1 MTVSTSRFMVALVTA
16 ASLAA
21 AAQGA
26 IVYTT
31 TLNGLIEAPPNASPG
46 TGEATLTYDPIARTF
61 TLSTTFRDLIGTVT
75 VAHIH
80 AATVNPFEGT
90 AGVASPVPTY
100 PGFPAGVSSGS
111 YDVVLGSTALSSY
124 NPAFVNNNGG
134 TALSAEAAFRA
145 ALDSGRAYLNIHST
159 AFPGGEIRGFFVP
172 SPSAAAM
179 LGLGGLV
186 AMRRRR

>member
-1 MTVSTSRFMVALVTA
+1 MTVSTSRFIVALMTA
-16 ASLAA
+16 GALAA

-26 IVYTT
+26 ITYTA
-31 TLNGLIEAPPNASPG
+31 TLNGAIEAPPNASPG

-61 TLSTTFRDLIGTVT
+61 TLDTTFRDLIGTVT

-80 AATVNPFEGT
+80 AATANPFTGT
-90 AGVASPVPTY
+90 AGVATPTPTF
-100 PGFPAGVSSGS
+100 PGFPAGVSSGTYNVTLS
-111 YDVVLGSTALSSY
+111 SIANSSY
-124 NPAFVNNNGG
+124 NNAFRTANGG
-134 TALSAEAAFRA
+134 TAESAEAALRA
-145 ALDSGRAYLNIHST
+145 ALDSGRAYLNIHSS